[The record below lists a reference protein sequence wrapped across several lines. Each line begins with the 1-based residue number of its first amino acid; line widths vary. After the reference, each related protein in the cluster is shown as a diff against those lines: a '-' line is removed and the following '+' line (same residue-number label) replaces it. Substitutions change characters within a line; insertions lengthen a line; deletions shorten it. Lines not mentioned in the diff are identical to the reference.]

1 MADKEK
7 LVGAWAI
14 ISGTKKEKNAIY
26 GAKVYDGQ
34 GSPKAGDLVSLVNW
48 KGQSSLVRIEKK
60 VKAVGANHAKGEMG
74 YTVYTIAK

>member
-1 MADKEK
+1 MADKQ

-34 GSPKAGDLVSLVNW
+34 GNPKAGDLVSLVNW
-48 KGQSSLVRIEKK
+48 KGQASLVRIEKK
-60 VKAVGANHAKGEMG
+60 VKAVGANVAKGEMG